1 MSPAISVSSQPSSP
15 LLDKSRLVN
24 LTSHGPTLGDVAA
37 QMLSEALR
45 GRYPERV
52 LDPDVCMIV
61 SPQWRNGDDAVDP
74 GGSG

>member
-52 LDPDVCMIV
+52 LDPDECMIGT
-61 SPQWRNGDDAVDP
+61 PQWRNEDDQIVPA
-74 GGSG
+74 GT